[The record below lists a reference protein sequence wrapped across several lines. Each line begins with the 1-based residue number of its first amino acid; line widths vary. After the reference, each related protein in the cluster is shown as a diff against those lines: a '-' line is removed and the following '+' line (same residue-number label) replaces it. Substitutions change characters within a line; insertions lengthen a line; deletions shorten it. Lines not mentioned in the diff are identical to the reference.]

1 MGVPVISKRRRAE
14 RNEQQQ
20 REIEANQLALKKSI
34 EETQRLVHES
44 ENILRRHRLEREED
58 EAAE

>member
-1 MGVPVISKRRRAE
+1 MINRRKRAE
-14 RNEQQQ
+14 RNEQQA

-44 ENILRRHRLEREED
+44 EDILRRHRKEREED
-58 EAAE
+58 EAGE